1 MKRDIHGRFSKT
13 DTIEFPLPSISFI
26 AKYFLLL
33 IILLPWIYL
42 AIYRLN
48 IGQLSEEMFYYLFGP
63 NSCENTN
70 SKKPY

>member
-1 MKRDIHGRFSKT
+1 MKRDIHGRFSKN

-63 NSCENTN
+63 NSCKNTN
-70 SKKPY
+70 DKKPY

>member
-42 AIYRLN
+42 AIYRLCFIIYSDLILVKILMGKN
-48 IGQLSEEMFYYLFGP
+48 HI
-63 NSCENTN
+63 
-70 SKKPY
+70 K